1 MNERPARNFFQ
12 ALRRMAR
19 QVSLYPEEHPLTH
32 DALTVL
38 VAATAELMGSD
49 QERVLALAGDSFYE
63 DRRLLP
69 HTSLEHNG
77 VLREMQARNI
87 RSMTLVGPVSTR
99 DLFELSAF
107 IAGTS
112 EDLPADGTVRLNEH
126 QFAETTWNQGTMA
139 ELRRSY
145 AGGLDALRWA
155 TYSVATEGACD
166 LAAVMRSV
174 EGFLGPS
181 LEHASATLLL
191 STIKSHDEYT
201 FYHSLNTCILAI
213 SLGRLFGL
221 SDLQLLMIGAGA
233 ALHDIGKTAVSP
245 AVLNHPGRLSREQ
258 WQEMKIHPQEGAQ
271 AIMAAGGPGHET
283 AATIALEH
291 HVRFDGSGY
300 PHRRGSPRPH
310 SFSQLVTVADIYDSV
325 TTRRPYRRAYTP
337 GQALGVLVDG
347 AGTMFDPDMVD
358 AFIHMMGVYPPGS
371 VVRLAGGEIAI
382 VSRPDPD
389 DLSALHAIIAKA
401 ADGRPI
407 PPEPSRIRTEQILE
421 PLLPSEAGVDP
432 ISVMQ
437 QAEMEDHVL
446 G

>member
-1 MNERPARNFFQ
+1 MNELPARSFLQ
-12 ALRRMAR
+12 GLRRLTR
-19 QVSLYPEEHPLTH
+19 QVTLYPADHPLTGE
-32 DALTVL
+32 ALEGFVG
-38 VAATAELMGSD
+38 AAGAFVTD
-49 QERVLALAGDSFYE
+49 HPERVLAVAGDSFYM
-63 DRRLLP
+63 DRVLLP

-77 VLREMQARNI
+77 LLRELQSRTVQSVTVRN
-87 RSMTLVGPVSTR
+87 PVSSG
-99 DLFELSAF
+99 DLFDLAAF
-107 IAGTS
+107 VAGVS
-112 EDLPADGTVRLNEH
+112 DDLPAEGTIRLNEEPYTDTPWG
-126 QFAETTWNQGTMA
+126 AGALA

-145 AGGLDALRWA
+145 TGGLDAVRRA
-155 TYSVATEGACD
+155 SYAVAAEGACD
-166 LAAVMRSV
+166 LAAVMQAV
-174 EGFLGPS
+174 QGFLAPS
-181 LEHASATLLL
+181 MEHASATLLL
-191 STIKSHDEYT
+191 STVKSHDEYT